1 MLGIIISVIIGI
13 LGGLF
18 FKNGFILENVDSFI
32 SLGLFLLLFFV
43 GMDIGNN
50 NEVFNQ
56 LKNMSKKILL
66 LPIITI
72 LGSLIG
78 GAIASY
84 FISLSLGE
92 SIAISSGMGWYSFS
106 AIELSKINAHLGGVA
121 FLSNVLRELSAIL
134 FIPFIAKKIG
144 SYESVA
150 TAGATA
156 MDSVLPVINKSNPP
170 DVAIIAFYSG
180 LVITIIVP
188 ILVPS
193 VVSLFKLMFL
203 FSN

>member
-50 NEVFNQ
+50 NKVFNQ
-56 LKNMSKKILL
+56 LRNMSKKILL

-193 VVSLFKLMFL
+193 VVSLFKLI
-203 FSN
+203 

>member
-121 FLSNVLRELSAIL
+121 FLSNVLREFSAIL

-156 MDSVLPVINKSNPP
+156 MDSALPVINKSNPP

-180 LVITIIVP
+180 LVITVIVP

-193 VVSLFKLMFL
+193 VVSLFKLI
-203 FSN
+203 

>member
-13 LGGLF
+13 LGDLF
-18 FKNGFILENVDSFI
+18 FKNGFILENIDSFI

-56 LKNMSKKILL
+56 LRNMSKKILL

-193 VVSLFKLMFL
+193 VVSLFKLI
-203 FSN
+203 

>member
-170 DVAIIAFYSG
+170 YVAIIAFYSG
-180 LVITIIVP
+180 LVITVIVP

-193 VVSLFKLMFL
+193 VVSLFKLI
-203 FSN
+203 

>member
-18 FKNGFILENVDSFI
+18 KNCFILENVDSFI

-121 FLSNVLRELSAIL
+121 FLSNVLREFSAIL

-180 LVITIIVP
+180 LVITVIVP

-193 VVSLFKLMFL
+193 VVSLFKLI
-203 FSN
+203 

>member
-18 FKNGFILENVDSFI
+18 FKNGFILENIDSFI

-56 LKNMSKKILL
+56 LRNMSKKILL

-72 LGSLIG
+72 LGSLVG

-193 VVSLFKLMFL
+193 VVSLFKLI
-203 FSN
+203 

>member
-18 FKNGFILENVDSFI
+18 FKNGFILENIDSFI

-43 GMDIGNN
+43 GMDIRNN

-56 LKNMSKKILL
+56 LRNMSKKILL

-180 LVITIIVP
+180 LVITVIVP

-193 VVSLFKLMFL
+193 VVSLFKLI
-203 FSN
+203 